1 VKKIEIINLR
11 ELHKPIENELNQAM
25 SLVLSHQNFINGPE
39 VGLFESQLGNY
50 LGAKV
55 IGVGNGTDALEISL
69 LALGIGAGD
78 EVIVPSFS
86 YFASAEAIINV
97 GATPIFVDIDNSFT
111 LDVHD
116 FKQKISSKTKAV
128 IVVHLFGMPA
138 NMNEIMKIS
147 SSHKIKVIEDNAQ
160 AIGAECKVN
169 HEWKKTGTIGDIGCV
184 SFFPSKNLG
193 AFGDGGAIISADVKL
208 LAKAKMIAQH
218 GQSKKYKHEL
228 IGRNSRLDTIQAAI
242 LSVKLPYLDSWNQKR
257 QEIASFYKESIN
269 EMDFVECGEE
279 NENSKSVYHQFT
291 ILVQEKRDRIMAKL
305 LELEIPARLYYPGLI
320 HQQAALSYL
329 SVENL
334 AQTQD
339 IHSRMVSLPIHPT
352 LTKNQLNYIIKGLKD
367 AVYSEMN

>member
-1 VKKIEIINLR
+1 
-11 ELHKPIENELNQAM
+11 M
-25 SLVLSHQNFINGPE
+25 
-39 VGLFESQLGNY
+39 
-50 LGAKV
+50 GAKV

-228 IGRNSRLDTIQAAI
+228 IGRNSRLDTIQAA
-242 LSVKLPYLDSWNQKR
+242 
-257 QEIASFYKESIN
+257 
-269 EMDFVECGEE
+269 
-279 NENSKSVYHQFT
+279 
-291 ILVQEKRDRIMAKL
+291 AKL